1 MHENTALEFEIAV
14 YMHRKHTNLQPHFID
29 FSLRSQNTGII
40 HTFELRAAKTYVKS
54 MYNRLSVHTITDI
67 GRISLSN
74 DEICV
79 EGGRIRAPK
88 SAFLTVTDKSKV
100 KYERKCWFV
109 NDKLHR
115 NPKN

>member
-54 MYNRLSVHTITDI
+54 MYNRLSVHTIINI
-67 GRISLSN
+67 GKISLSN

-79 EGGRIRAPK
+79 EGCRTIREK
-88 SAFLTVTDKSKV
+88 HGNDLDFRAFLRPFYAFSM
-100 KYERKCWFV
+100 
-109 NDKLHR
+109 
-115 NPKN
+115 